1 MNDDDFDELESAD
14 SLDESFTYS
23 SSSCS
28 EVDSNSDNNY
38 CGCTIAVQ
46 TPTPSPARGRP
57 QTRGR
62 FNSRV
67 GTRGGRSRARGTQTH
82 AASHNLPPTKQL
94 ASTISDDEVNSPK
107 DPSSDSEVD
116 GPLSDIW
123 KDDPPTIK
131 DFSFIE
137 QIALK
142 INVLENAS
150 PIFFFKLFLTN
161 KLVDDLVKKTNEYP
175 IKLINPN

>member
-1 MNDDDFDELESAD
+1 MAWQYTTEEACEAIMNDDDFDELESAD

-67 GTRGGRSRARGTQTH
+67 GTRGGRSRGRGTQTH
-82 AASHNLPPTKQL
+82 AASHNLPPIKQL
-94 ASTISDDEVNSPK
+94 ASTISDDEVNSSK

-116 GPLSDIW
+116 GPLS
-123 KDDPPTIK
+123 
-131 DFSFIE
+131 
-137 QIALK
+137 L
-142 INVLENAS
+142 
-150 PIFFFKLFLTN
+150 IFGRMIHQL
-161 KLVDDLVKKTNEYP
+161 
-175 IKLINPN
+175 